1 VGRRLRCRAWR
12 PSNDD
17 TRRYDNGDAG
27 RGVAGDK
34 YANDA
39 HRTLSVLRSTYTE
52 NKRSRAKENYMT
64 IEDVIRRIGEIG
76 IVPVVRA
83 ATVEDATRAVEAICA
98 GGIPILEITM
108 TVPNATSVI
117 RHVVR
122 EHGNTALIGA
132 GTVTTGE
139 QAEQCIRA
147 GAEFIVSPGLSTH
160 VLAVAQA
167 CAKLAIP
174 GALTPTELMHAQ
186 DNGAKLIKIFP
197 CGNVGGPK
205 YLQSL
210 KAPFPNAALIP
221 TGGVNASNAADYI
234 AAGAFALGVG
244 GDLVNAA
251 ALRAGNLAKITQAAR
266 ELMQAVQGA
275 REPALEKTS
284 PL

>member
-1 VGRRLRCRAWR
+1 
-12 PSNDD
+12 
-17 TRRYDNGDAG
+17 
-27 RGVAGDK
+27 
-34 YANDA
+34 
-39 HRTLSVLRSTYTE
+39 
-52 NKRSRAKENYMT
+52 MT

-122 EHGNTALIGA
+122 EHGNSALIGA

-147 GAEFIVSPGLSTH
+147 GAEFLVSPGMSTH

-197 CGNVGGPK
+197 CGNVGGAK
-205 YLQSL
+205 YLHSL
-210 KAPFPNAALIP
+210 RGPFPNVALIP
-221 TGGVNASNAADYI
+221 TGGVSASNATDYI

-244 GDLVNAA
+244 GDLINAA
-251 ALRAGNLAKITQAAR
+251 ALREGNLAKITQAAR
-266 ELMQAVQGA
+266 ELVEAVRAA
-275 REPALEKTS
+275 RGQILEKAGL
-284 PL
+284 PR

>member
-1 VGRRLRCRAWR
+1 
-12 PSNDD
+12 
-17 TRRYDNGDAG
+17 
-27 RGVAGDK
+27 
-34 YANDA
+34 
-39 HRTLSVLRSTYTE
+39 
-52 NKRSRAKENYMT
+52 MT
-64 IEDVIRRIGEIG
+64 IDDVIRRIGEVG

-83 ATVEDATRAVEAICA
+83 ATVEEATRAVEAICA

-117 RHVVR
+117 RNVVR
-122 EHGNTALIGA
+122 EHGSTALIGA
-132 GTVTTGE
+132 GTVTTRE
-139 QAEQCIRA
+139 QAEQSIRA
-147 GAEFIVSPGLSTH
+147 GAEFLVSPGLSIQ

-186 DNGAKLIKIFP
+186 DNGARLIKIFP

-221 TGGVNASNAADYI
+221 TGGVNLSNAADYI

-244 GDLVNAA
+244 GDLVNTA
-251 ALRAGNLAKITQAAR
+251 ALRDGNLAKITQSAR
-266 ELMQAVQGA
+266 ELVQTVHGA
-275 REPALEKTS
+275 RELQES
-284 PL
+284 C